1 MTGLDRSNDNDLLMA
16 LRHPLRRRILRLMG
30 DGIVISPLEL
40 ADRLDKSLSNVSY
53 HVRVLA
59 GCAAVTLVKTDAAA
73 GLGSAFL
80 LLDGRGPVGPGD
92 PRTRRPGGRIRGGES
107 GLLVA
112 LAARKGGDMDG
123 SDDSWTTAG
132 DDLATES
139 VVLQQLL
146 VLHPAQLT
154 VAELVREVGG
164 EQPDFAERDAIERAV
179 RELSGVGLLHRR
191 EDFVLPTLAALRFS
205 ELLDR

>member
-1 MTGLDRSNDNDLLMA
+1 
-16 LRHPLRRRILRLMG
+16 
-30 DGIVISPLEL
+30 
-40 ADRLDKSLSNVSY
+40 
-53 HVRVLA
+53 
-59 GCAAVTLVKTDAAA
+59 
-73 GLGSAFL
+73 
-80 LLDGRGPVGPGD
+80 
-92 PRTRRPGGRIRGGES
+92 
-107 GLLVA
+107 
-112 LAARKGGDMDG
+112 MDG

-132 DDLATES
+132 DDLTTES

-191 EDFVLPTLAALRFS
+191 KDFVAPTLAALRFS